1 LSQGTWWD
9 EYYAPLKR
17 RLEALQEMGP
27 QDRRVIEEMKAAERE
42 IEEFDREDDRY
53 GFAFFVL
60 RRA

>member
-1 LSQGTWWD
+1 
-9 EYYAPLKR
+9 
-17 RLEALQEMGP
+17 MGP